1 VSSHPNLDKIGK
13 VVAIGGGHGLGRV
26 MATLSFLDA
35 RLTGVVATTDNGGS
49 TGRLRNSRGGIAWG
63 DLRNC
68 LTQLVRLRTSPIRQ
82 LFEYRFSAADD
93 DLEGHNLGNL
103 IFHALDD
110 LNDNPVTTINMLRWI
125 LDIKPRLFPM
135 STVPCDLACEL
146 NGQRIEGETNVDQ
159 IANMPD
165 RLFLTPE
172 VKATAEAVA
181 AIENAELILVGPGS
195 FLTSMLPPLLIP
207 EINQAIKNS
216 TACKILV
223 ANIVPETIKT
233 GVLPF
238 YEKYSWTYKAMGIK
252 PDFILY
258 PKGRMGDIEEI
269 ENVAGIRVI
278 RRCFST
284 TSARLHDTDI
294 LLSAIEEALLIHDQ
308 DRKDELPN

>member
-1 VSSHPNLDKIGK
+1 VSSHPNLDKVGK
-13 VVAIGGGHGLGRV
+13 VVAIGGGHGLGSV
-26 MATLSFLDA
+26 MAALSFLDA

-49 TGRLRNSRGGIAWG
+49 TGRLRESRGGIAWG

-68 LTQLVRLRTSPIRQ
+68 LTQLVQVRTSPIRK

-125 LDIKPRLFPM
+125 LGIKPRLFPM
-135 STVPCDLACEL
+135 STAPCNLACEL
-146 NGQRIEGETNVDQ
+146 DGQRIEGETSVDQ
-159 IANMPD
+159 IAYMPD
-165 RLFLTPE
+165 RLFLTPK
-172 VKATAEAVA
+172 VKATSEAVA
-181 AIENAELILVGPGS
+181 AIENAALILVGPGS
-195 FLTSMLPPLLIP
+195 FLTSMLPPLLVP

-216 TACKILV
+216 AACKILV

-238 YEKYSWTYKAMGIK
+238 YEKYSWTNKTMGIK
-252 PDFILY
+252 PDFVLY
-258 PKGRMGDIEEI
+258 PEGRIGEVRDIEEI
-269 ENVAGIRVI
+269 ENVAGIRII

-284 TSARLHDTDI
+284 TVEGLHDADI
-294 LLSAIEEALLIHDQ
+294 LLSAIEDALLIHDQ
-308 DRKDELPN
+308 DRKN